1 MWRVISHQ
9 PWRPGARSWGH
20 DQWIAPI
27 KMSARAERP
36 ARATRHLVQNAR
48 PRFISS
54 LTYSTV
60 AMGRCF
66 AFFDAS
72 AENFSGTSKPASVGG
87 RSRTS
92 PERTPAIARAPFLGE
107 RAKIARAELPYPSA
121 RSISEISSADVCR
134 FTSNPHVWP
143 HRQLAHLN
151 VGEKNAY
158 PLSCPRDFCD
168 HLGNWRNSGRS

>member
-92 PERTPAIARAPFLGE
+92 PERTPAIARAISRRAGENRSGRASLPICAVDLRKFIRRCEPVHIEPARLVPPSTGAPQRGREKCVPSFL
-107 RAKIARAELPYPSA
+107 PS
-121 RSISEISSADVCR
+121 RLLRPS
-134 FTSNPHVWP
+134 W
-143 HRQLAHLN
+143 QLA
-151 VGEKNAY
+151 
-158 PLSCPRDFCD
+158 
-168 HLGNWRNSGRS
+168 